1 MERHHYCPEMIDI
14 CELSLLFSRLGE
26 PPPQKIKRKEAAKAM
41 RWRDERQS
49 ENVEDQRGVSG
60 RGLAFGGGI
69 GTVLIMVVAL
79 LFGVDPRNLFN
90 SGDNSPNQPGTT
102 ATRPVNPAEDE
113 LKSFSSS
120 VLASTEDVWSDIMR
134 RNGQQ
139 YRVPKL
145 VLYTGQVRSACGLSS
160 AAVGPFYCPGD
171 EKLYLDLSFFQEL
184 RERFHAPGDFAQAY
198 VIAHEVGH
206 HIQKLLGTMDK
217 VDSMRDRMSERD
229 ANAISVRL
237 ELQAD
242 FYAGVWAYYAQ
253 KQGLLEAGDLEEAL
267 RAATEIGDDR
277 LQKESQGYVV
287 PDSFTHGTSEQRMRW
302 FKRGFE
308 TGDIRQG
315 DTFNIRSP

>member
-1 MERHHYCPEMIDI
+1 
-14 CELSLLFSRLGE
+14 
-26 PPPQKIKRKEAAKAM
+26 
-41 RWRDERQS
+41 
-49 ENVEDQRGVSG
+49 
-60 RGLAFGGGI
+60 
-69 GTVLIMVVAL
+69 MVVAM
-79 LFGVDPRNLFN
+79 LFGVDPRALFN
-90 SGDNSPNQPGTT
+90 GGESGGPSGPGVSNSRS
-102 ATRPVNPAEDE
+102 ANPAEE
-113 LKSFSSS
+113 EAKNFSSA

-134 RNGQQ
+134 QNGRQ
-139 YRVPKL
+139 YRVPKM
-145 VLYTGQVRSACGLSS
+145 VLYRGETRSACGLSS

-171 EKLYLDLSFFQEL
+171 EKLYLDLSFFDEL
-184 RERFHAPGDFAQAY
+184 RSRFRSPGDFAQAY

-217 VDSMRDRMSERD
+217 VDSMRERMSERD
-229 ANAISVRL
+229 ANALSVRL

-253 KQGLLEAGDLEEAL
+253 KKGLLEAGDLEEAL
-267 RAATEIGDDR
+267 RAATAIGDDR

-302 FKRGFE
+302 FKRGFD

>member
-1 MERHHYCPEMIDI
+1 
-14 CELSLLFSRLGE
+14 
-26 PPPQKIKRKEAAKAM
+26 M

-49 ENVEDQRGVSG
+49 ENVEDQRGMSG
-60 RGLAFGGGI
+60 RGLALGGGI
-69 GTVLIMVVAL
+69 GTVLLAVVAL
-79 LFGVDPRNLFN
+79 LFGVDPRAIFN
-90 SGDNSPNQPGTT
+90 GGDTSPSQPGTT
-102 ATRPVNPAEDE
+102 ASRPVNPAEEE

-120 VLASTEDVWSDIMR
+120 VLASTEDVWTDIMR
-134 RNGQQ
+134 QNSRQ
-139 YRVPKL
+139 YRMPKL

-217 VDSMRDRMSERD
+217 VDSMRDRMSETE
-229 ANAISVRL
+229 ANALSVRL

-242 FYAGVWAYYAQ
+242 FYAGVWAHYAE
-253 KQGLLEAGDLEEAL
+253 KRGLLEAGDLEEAL
-267 RAATEIGDDR
+267 RAASSIGDDQ
-277 LQKESQGYVV
+277 LQKETQGYVV
-287 PDSFTHGTSEQRMRW
+287 PDSFTHGTSEQRLRW
-302 FKRGFE
+302 FKRGFDS
-308 TGDIRQG
+308 GDIRQG